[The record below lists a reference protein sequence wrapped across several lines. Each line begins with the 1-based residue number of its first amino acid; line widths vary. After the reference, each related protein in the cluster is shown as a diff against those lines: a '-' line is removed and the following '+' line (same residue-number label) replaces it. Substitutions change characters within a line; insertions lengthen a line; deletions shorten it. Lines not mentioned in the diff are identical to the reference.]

1 MCVVFF
7 FKKLRAIFKLQSDLS
22 RQLRSRYSFLF
33 WAGGIDFGG
42 KIPAYWGQS
51 NFWFSDSTLLV
62 WLGYSS
68 QHNHQKGCAH
78 KIKWKF
84 QRQTNSG
91 LSDLMPFKA
100 SKMFSLLSRHKAHL
114 RPVFPLVLGFLCH
127 LLLNNIVR
135 QIWLYKYYAN
145 FWGKSWQTEGSA
157 VSKQYCG

>member
-1 MCVVFF
+1 MYLIQALCQCQKVASFPRTRLYMFVFVCVWFLFFFFF
-7 FKKLRAIFKLQSDLS
+7 FKKLHAIFKLQSDLS

-51 NFWFSDSTLLV
+51 NFWFSDYTLPV

-84 QRQTNSG
+84 QRQTVDSVTWCH
-91 LSDLMPFKA
+91 
-100 SKMFSLLSRHKAHL
+100 SRHLKCSL
-114 RPVFPLVLGFLCH
+114 FYQDTKPIWDRFFL
-127 LLLNNIVR
+127 
-135 QIWLYKYYAN
+135 W
-145 FWGKSWQTEGSA
+145 S
-157 VSKQYCG
+157 